1 MTCFAKEAFRSWP
14 ACLPF
19 WLPPGRG
26 IQVSASGY
34 GFCWR
39 SEWRPG
45 STFPIIAVL
54 PAPSR
59 HFWRL
64 RLRKQSLLPSSAGS
78 GSSSSIRP
86 RHAVKMNGAAP
97 CTTPDTGG
105 ILLFRYSPAMAALH
119 LPFLTA
125 IAPPRKRFRT
135 LPFLKE
141 PEGCREDFFASYK
154 INKRT
159 FGIVPRHLGWSMKIP
174 DVPAYIPFPIWA
186 CGKTPPRFL
195 Q

>member
-105 ILLFRYSPAMAALH
+105 IPTIPVLSSHGCAAFTVFNGNRSAPEKDSARCLF
-119 LPFLTA
+119 
-125 IAPPRKRFRT
+125 
-135 LPFLKE
+135 
-141 PEGCREDFFASYK
+141 
-154 INKRT
+154 
-159 FGIVPRHLGWSMKIP
+159 
-174 DVPAYIPFPIWA
+174 
-186 CGKTPPRFL
+186 
-195 Q
+195 

>member
-19 WLPPGRG
+19 WLPPGRD
-26 IQVSASGY
+26 IPVSASGY

-59 HFWRL
+59 RFWRL

-78 GSSSSIRP
+78 GSSSSMRP
-86 RHAVKMNGAAP
+86 RRAVRMNGAAP

-105 ILLFRYSPAMAALH
+105 IPTIPARRAHGCAAFTVFNGNRSAPEKDSARCLF
-119 LPFLTA
+119 
-125 IAPPRKRFRT
+125 
-135 LPFLKE
+135 
-141 PEGCREDFFASYK
+141 
-154 INKRT
+154 
-159 FGIVPRHLGWSMKIP
+159 
-174 DVPAYIPFPIWA
+174 
-186 CGKTPPRFL
+186 
-195 Q
+195 